1 MTTPI
6 ISLTAA
12 RALHLA
18 AQGLLSPLKRQ
29 AKPDDVVSAIQR
41 MGLLQID
48 TISVVARSP
57 YLVLFSRLGAYQ
69 SEWLEQA
76 LAGRKLF
83 EYWAHEACFLP
94 IDDFGLLRHRMLAPH
109 DMGWKYSAD
118 WVQQHQAAMD
128 SLLRHIEQQGPVRS
142 ADFSAEKKGNSGWWD
157 WKPEKRHLEILF
169 TAGKLMVAERRNF
182 HRVYDLTERLLPAWD
197 DARHTLPAEQ
207 ARRQML
213 RRTCR
218 YLGIFRAEWLAD
230 YYRLKRVAPKALL
243 AELQEQGEITPVQ
256 VEGLEGP
263 FYVHESLAELLPLAE
278 QGKLKS
284 TVTSLLS
291 PLTRWYGIGAGRWSC
306 STLTIGWSVIRRK
319 KNAAMGT
326 SPCRCCTAVSWWGA
340 LTPRRTVARGCSR
353 SSVSMRSR
361 RCASANSGRRIS
373 GRPSR
378 VRPNGTVRNASR
390 WATFRRRWPLN
401 GGPAGKWDNER
412 RRRWVKRSSA
422 PLVTKGLSG

>member
-1 MTTPI
+1 MTTPT

-29 AKPDDVVSAIQR
+29 ARPDDVVSAIQR

-57 YLVLFSRLGAYQ
+57 YLVLFSRLGTYQ
-69 SEWLEQA
+69 PEWLEQA

-94 IDDFGLLRHRMLAPH
+94 IEDFGLLRHRMLAPH

-128 SLLRHIEQQGPVRS
+128 NLLRHIEQQGPVRS

-197 DARHTLPAEQ
+197 DARHALPAER

-213 RRTCR
+213 HRTCR

-243 AELQEQGEITPVQ
+243 AELQAQGEISPVQ
-256 VEGLEGP
+256 VEGLEGQ
-263 FYVHESLAELLPLAE
+263 FYVHEDR
-278 QGKLKS
+278 KS
-284 TVTSLLS
+284 V
-291 PLTRWYGIGAGRWSC
+291 
-306 STLTIGWSVIRRK
+306 V
-319 KNAAMGT
+319 
-326 SPCRCCTAVSWWGA
+326 
-340 LTPRRTVARGCSR
+340 
-353 SSVSMRSR
+353 
-361 RCASANSGRRIS
+361 
-373 GRPSR
+373 
-378 VRPNGTVRNASR
+378 
-390 WATFRRRWPLN
+390 
-401 GGPAGKWDNER
+401 
-412 RRRWVKRSSA
+412 
-422 PLVTKGLSG
+422 